1 MRRWGLL
8 LCATL
13 LLMAKT
19 AWNFTSARSGATPR
33 LRRVARRA
41 EEGYNYAPIV
51 WAVDFTV
58 PEEETQRAAWHTWI
72 FSMQAPDLW
81 NTFTMILMPRVSIY
95 TFPFQIELWYNC
107 PSLSLFPLLVFA
119 ACTFS
124 SFKSLLV
131 LNISRPQDQA
141 IEVCDLDSVW
151 PSGSGSLDRESF
163 RQRLRARGASS
174 DRGIDTLFNAFT
186 GGTYLI
192 TRFAWVCTCANT
204 IFSIHK
210 HYSLRAGARKI
221 ENWHSLLATSALDGQ
236 ELKEKLKYGVSICFY
251 ASETLSAKF
260 QQSIPQEAL
269 ITWSK
274 VEHLPWITR
283 LLSADP
289 QSCFV
294 MPAGVMRRRRHCKLA
309 AQAARWIPEL
319 WLVVFLVPGFKS
331 SALGSSWMSSRFLR
345 HTFSSVDRC
354 FTNLGLICYQLCPDI
369 GKIPRLYSLTACSCL
384 EKRRWMW
391 RARSMQA
398 LMTVCIPTSS
408 FMFFATL
415 IYLVHL
421 SSVY

>member
-1 MRRWGLL
+1 MRHSSLDGQNSLEL
-8 LCATL
+8 HIGALGCNATAQTCGAPGWRRL
-13 LLMAKT
+13 QLRSNCLGGGFHGARGRDP
-19 AWNFTSARSGATPR
+19 ARSLAYMNF
-33 LRRVARRA
+33 LNASAWLVEYFHNDFDA
-41 EEGYNYAPIV
+41 ESLYLYIPISN
-51 WAVDFTV
+51 W
-58 PEEETQRAAWHTWI
+58 
-72 FSMQAPDLW
+72 
-81 NTFTMILMPRVSIY
+81 TMIQLSIS
-95 TFPFQIELWYNC
+95 F
-107 PSLSLFPLLVFA
+107 SLSSA